1 MFTVSSLLIA
11 ASSAS
16 ALLVPAAAP
25 TRTSVSALGRREA
38 IASFAAAAALLPVTA
53 ALADGANS
61 AQTVF
66 RARAIY
72 GSRIYRL
79 LKASSAADILEE
91 KNAFKLFVSGA
102 YRTPLSGA
110 AKEEQTTLEA
120 LRKEILVL
128 AGKGDDK
135 AAKDKI
141 KDFVTLAKITELDSV
156 AGGNFDPKQR
166 RNLGAPDTVSIE
178 NQMGPEAFALYTPL
192 DPKKKS

>member
-110 AKEEQTTLEA
+110 AEEQTTLEA